1 MAEEASNVNG
11 NPVKKGDKVSVFY
24 TGYLEDGSVFDSNEG
39 REALSF
45 EVGAQQVIEGFD
57 NAVLGMKVGESKSV
71 TIPPEQAY
79 KERQEEMVIKIPKTQ
94 FQGEEIKEGMM
105 VSSNNGMRA
114 TVVSVNQDDVTLDFN
129 SPLAGKTLKFDIK
142 IAAIN

>member
-1 MAEEASNVNG
+1 
-11 NPVKKGDKVSVFY
+11 
-24 TGYLEDGSVFDSNEG
+24 
-39 REALSF
+39 
-45 EVGAQQVIEGFD
+45 
-57 NAVLGMKVGESKSV
+57 
-71 TIPPEQAY
+71 
-79 KERQEEMVIKIPKTQ
+79 
-94 FQGEEIKEGMM
+94 MM